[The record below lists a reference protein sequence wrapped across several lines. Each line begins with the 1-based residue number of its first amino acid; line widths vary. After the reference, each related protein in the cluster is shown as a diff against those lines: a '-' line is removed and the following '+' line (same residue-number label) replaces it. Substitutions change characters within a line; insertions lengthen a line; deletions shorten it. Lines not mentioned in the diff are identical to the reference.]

1 MAKTKKTIAEQTE
14 IEPKPETAMAEE
26 QNPSIQ
32 EENQKLIRE
41 NDTLKAENSQLR
53 EYIDAREHPVYPIV
67 IPYKKSEAQGQELRL
82 AITGWL
88 KHFKERFKII
98 VIGDWEDFLTEI
110 TEDIIHIP
118 HECSAEDP
126 ALDVVSKLLT
136 VISEM
141 PEYEGLILTNDDIYP
156 VNDFDIT
163 DVRFLKTDGFL
174 TDQKSTGTL
183 YARNRKKTLDLLIKE
198 EKTIFDYGCHTPVY
212 LEASKLIDLVD
223 RFDLQNEAYLLSS
236 LYFNFFFPARIPMK
250 LDIFQDNLKVGVYRK
265 NADLKKLQEL
275 IPWKIWVNNSEE
287 GWSPEFAALLES
299 IL

>member
-1 MAKTKKTIAEQTE
+1 MTKTKKTIAKQTE

-41 NDTLKAENSQLR
+41 NDTLKAENGVLR
-53 EYIDAREHPVYPIV
+53 EYIDAREHPVYPVV

-198 EKTIFDYGCHTPVY
+198 GKPVFDYGCHTPVY
-212 LEASKLIDLVD
+212 LEDSKLIDLVD

-299 IL
+299 ML